1 MRRRSGFTLLE
12 VMMALAI
19 LAVGTV
25 SVLMVFGT
33 ALSFAHK
40 RQGQQQLAQVLEE
53 ARTDARS
60 KVNLYRAGKVVAA
73 APKPVKGSKDAPVRA
88 GIPTPAGSTPE
99 TEPRQSS
106 VFAAYGYR
114 LRFEPVRP
122 DLLEA
127 GWRTT
132 VTVNWGDGQSYQET
146 LVLTPDN
153 IPDEEFASSTT
164 YDEERRGED
173 QGSKGT
179 RETR

>member
-1 MRRRSGFTLLE
+1 MRRKAGFTLLE

-33 ALSFAHK
+33 ALSFAHR

-53 ARTDARS
+53 ARTDARAR
-60 KVNLYRAGKVVAA
+60 VNLHRPGRAA
-73 APKPVKGSKDAPVRA
+73 APAPAKPAKGKDAA
-88 GIPTPAGSTPE
+88 ASSGISTPAGATPE

-106 VFAAYGYR
+106 VFAAYAYK
-114 LRFEPVRP
+114 LRFEPVQRELP
-122 DLLEA
+122 EA

-132 VTVNWGDGQSYQET
+132 VTVNWGDGQEYRET
-146 LVLTPDN
+146 LVVTPDW
-153 IPDEEFASSTT
+153 IPDEEFASSSS
-164 YDEERRGED
+164 YEEERRGD
-173 QGSKGT
+173 DKGSKGS